1 MAPPPPLLSPS
12 PRVSPLQ
19 ALSRL
24 ARQGQV
30 RGPVLRETTVA
41 PAAGGMAFFAVAVI
55 AALWAGQEIFV
66 PVALAILLS
75 FVLAPAVRRL
85 QAWRLPRGAAV
96 PIVVLLAFA
105 IIIAIGGAVA
115 TQVHGLA
122 ANLPV
127 YQSTIRHKAMSVRDA
142 LASSGAL
149 GRAAVMF
156 EDLGRELK
164 ERAQVPEPVQAGPA
178 VAAGTAASAAPS
190 ATPQQA
196 PQPLPVEVHQPE
208 PGPVQALTDLLSPV
222 LHPLA
227 KTSLVVIFVVFILLQ
242 REDLRNRLIRLAG
255 AHDIQRTTA
264 AIDDAAHRLSRLY
277 LAQLGLNAAF
287 GAVIALG
294 CWLIGLPSPLLW
306 GIIAAVLR
314 FVPYIGAVIAAV
326 FPIALALAVDP
337 GWSMVGW
344 TVALFAIGEPLVGH
358 VIEPLLFGRSTGLSP
373 IAVVTAAAF
382 WTWLWGPVGLVLATP
397 LTVCL
402 VVLGRH
408 VETLQFLDVMFGSTP
423 PLSPPEVF
431 YQRMLAHDPIEAAD
445 QAEEFI
451 AESSL
456 LQYYDEVAVPGLM
469 LAQADLT
476 RGALDDARVA
486 RIRETVAELVADVG
500 EAEVEA
506 LAEGEPR
513 PPSSGG
519 AVLCLGGRN
528 LLDESAAHVLA
539 NALVLAGVDQVLP
552 PAGLASHRAGKQ
564 EDAPLALVV
573 LSYLDTSSVGHLR
586 YAVRRMRRL
595 YPGVPV
601 MIVAW
606 DAQDAAAERLREG
619 LGVDA
624 VTTSVAAAAHATLLV
639 TGHEVEAPESEVA
652 DDVAPQQDAPAPAME
667 RPLTVSVPVG

>member
-1 MAPPPPLLSPS
+1 M
-12 PRVSPLQ
+12 
-19 ALSRL
+19 
-24 ARQGQV
+24 
-30 RGPVLRETTVA
+30 RGPVLRETAAA
-41 PAAGGMAFFAVAVI
+41 PVAGGMAFFAVAAI

-66 PVALAILLS
+66 PVALAVLLS

-85 QAWRLPRGAAV
+85 QAWRMPRAAAV
-96 PIVVLLAFA
+96 PLVVLLAFA
-105 IIIAIGGAVA
+105 IIVAIGGAVA

-127 YQSTIRHKAMSVRDA
+127 YQSTIRDKALSVRDA

-164 ERAQVPEPVQAGPA
+164 ERAQAPEPAQAGAAEPA
-178 VAAGTAASAAPS
+178 ATSAGAPAGS
-190 ATPQQA
+190 PPAQLPTPT
-196 PQPLPVEVHQPE
+196 PLPVEVHQPD
-208 PGPVQALTDLLSPV
+208 PGPVQSLTNLLSPV

-314 FVPYIGAVIAAV
+314 FVPYVGAVIAAV

-344 TVALFAIGEPLVGH
+344 TVALFAIGEPVVGH

-373 IAVVTAAAF
+373 VAVVTAAAF

-451 AESSL
+451 ADASL
-456 LQYYDEVAVPGLM
+456 LEYYDEVAVPGLL
-469 LAQADLT
+469 LAQADFS
-476 RGALDDARVA
+476 RGALEETRVA
-486 RIRETVAELVADVG
+486 CIRETVAELVADVG
-500 EAEVEA
+500 EVEVEPA
-506 LAEGEPR
+506 AEGETV
-513 PPSSGG
+513 PPPSGG

-528 LLDESAAHVLA
+528 LLDEAAAHVLA
-539 NALVLAGVDQVLP
+539 NALTLAGVGRVLP
-552 PAGLASHRAGKQ
+552 PASLAARRAGRQ
-564 EDAPLALVV
+564 DDAPLALVV
-573 LSYLDTSSVGHLR
+573 LSYLDTGSVGHLR

-601 MIVAW
+601 MVVAW
-606 DAQDAAAERLREG
+606 DAQDAVAERLREM
-619 LGVDA
+619 LAVDA
-624 VTTSVAAAAHATLLV
+624 VVSSVAAAAHATLLV
-639 TGHEVEAPESEVA
+639 TGQEVEAVEREAAEEAAVRPEE
-652 DDVAPQQDAPAPAME
+652 PAQAGE
-667 RPLTVSVPVG
+667 RPLALGVPVG